1 MDKSGRHRKEK
12 SINFLLKNANEMDY
26 TVEKNDCTL

>member
-1 MDKSGRHRKEK
+1 MDKSGRTQKGEIHKFPFK
-12 SINFLLKNANEMDY
+12 KANEMDY